1 MHGMTRRT
9 SKALVLGTA
18 LTVSAIAVGSAGA
31 ASKRVYPKKG
41 GAFAGISS
49 QRSGTVGLPLDIRAS
64 PNGTFMARF
73 DIEWSATCQSPTGR
87 GTYGGLSI
95 TLNKPIVG
103 GVFTD
108 SGSFTRSFS
117 NGDKGTFNIKL
128 YGKFTSRAAGGWDV
142 PGQRHRDGFV
152 GRGDRHV
159 HQRRSHLGGN
169 QLVVAAPRPRPA
181 ALRRGR
187 PG

>member
-9 SKALVLGTA
+9 SRALVLGTA
-18 LTVSAIAVGSAGA
+18 LTVSAISVGSAGA

-64 PNGTFMARF
+64 PNGTFMSRF

-95 TLNKPIVG
+95 TLNKPIVN

-128 YGKFTSRAAGGWDV
+128 YGKFTSPLRAAGTFQVNATVTDSSGAVTDTCTS
-142 PGQRHRDGFV
+142 G
-152 GRGDRHV
+152 
-159 HQRRSHLGGN
+159 
-169 QLVVAAPRPRPA
+169 VVTWAATN
-181 ALRRGR
+181 
-187 PG
+187 